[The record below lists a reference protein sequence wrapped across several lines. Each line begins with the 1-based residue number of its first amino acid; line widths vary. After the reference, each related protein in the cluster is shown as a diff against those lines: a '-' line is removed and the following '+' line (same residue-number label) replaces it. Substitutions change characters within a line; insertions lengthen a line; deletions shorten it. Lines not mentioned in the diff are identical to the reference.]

1 MQTCFARTPS
11 FLSISFVTAQFSVIG
26 PVKPILVL
34 VGEDAKL
41 PCHLEPKTSAKDMEV
56 RWFRTHASNVV
67 HLCQNGTDHLGEQ
80 LEGYRGRTEL
90 LRDAI
95 ANGSLAVRI
104 HKVRASDDGQYC
116 CSFQHELRKTSHSP
130 ALGSDPHIRMEWYK
144 GGGIWMECTSAGWYP
159 EPVVRWRDARGQT
172 VPALSESRPRAR
184 DGLYGVAVSL
194 VVRDDS
200 VGMVSCSIWNP
211 RLGQEKKT
219 CHVIQLPAVD
229 GWSPEWTRGEG
240 RWTEG
245 SVFSASSLEKIHYPI
260 SHPSLCHDSLFLF
273 NSIC

>member
-1 MQTCFARTPS
+1 MALMAS
-11 FLSISFVTAQFSVIG
+11 FPEASVSGCLILFILLQMIMLGSTQFSVIG

-116 CSFQHELRKTSHSP
+116 CSFQHGSVYKWTTLELQVTT
-130 ALGSDPHIRMEWYK
+130 LGSDPHIRMEWYK

-211 RLGQEKKT
+211 RLGQEKK
-219 CHVIQLPAVD
+219 
-229 GWSPEWTRGEG
+229 
-240 RWTEG
+240 
-245 SVFSASSLEKIHYPI
+245 SSI
-260 SHPSLCHDSLFLF
+260 S
-273 NSIC
+273 IT